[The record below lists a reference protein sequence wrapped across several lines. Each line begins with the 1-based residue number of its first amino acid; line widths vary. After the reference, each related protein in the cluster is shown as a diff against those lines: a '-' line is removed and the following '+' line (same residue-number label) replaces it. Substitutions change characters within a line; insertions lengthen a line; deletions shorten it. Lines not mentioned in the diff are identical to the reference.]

1 MSRELAL
8 ERFEAQRERLLAVG
22 SAQRK
27 LDQLEKLV
35 YADMMEARKAAEISV
50 VCPVDTC
57 KAEAGLPCKELKGGA
72 WLALPRTHGMREDL
86 SGVHGEYSR
95 DLMLSRVG
103 SA

>member
-8 ERFEAQRERLLAVG
+8 ERFEAQRERHQAVG

-35 YADMMEARKAAEISV
+35 HADMMKAREAVAMSVACPYSQCHAEV
-50 VCPVDTC
+50 
-57 KAEAGLPCKELKGGA
+57 GLPCKELKGGV